1 MIALMLGAG
10 TTQAQDTLTVDFENP
25 VLPTLDTNYI
35 AQSETDSFL
44 MLDATFGAT
53 ALTSQ
58 WGTFY
63 SGFTYSNRTDVT
75 TTGFTNGNSA
85 FAGEG
90 AEGSDQYAIFYS
102 SSDTLIFNGPTV
114 LVDAQF
120 TNSTYAALS
129 MRDGDNFAKQFGS
142 TTNASGVDDGTNG
155 EDFFFVRFKGW
166 DVDGNLTDS
175 VDIYLADYRFSDD
188 TQDYILEDW
197 TNFDL
202 SSLGIIK
209 YVTFSFASSD
219 VGQFGMNTPAYFA
232 MDNMRYYNYYATLDK
247 EALAVSIF
255 PNPSSNQITISGV
268 EGALKIIS
276 TTGKVVYAG
285 SLSNNQTIDISAFET
300 GIYFVNID
308 TAKGSTMQKITVQ

>member
-10 TTQAQDTLTVDFENP
+10 TIQAQDTLTVDFENP
-25 VLPTLDTNYI
+25 VLPSLDTNYI

-53 ALTSQ
+53 AMTSQ

-75 TTGFTNGNSA
+75 TAGFTNGNSA
-85 FAGEG
+85 FAGSG
-90 AEGSDQYAIFYS
+90 AENSDQYGIFYS
-102 SSDTLIFNGPTV
+102 ANDTLSFVGPTV

-120 TNSTYAALS
+120 TNSTYAGIS

-188 TQDYILEDW
+188 SQDYILEEW

-202 SSLGIIK
+202 SALGIVK
-209 YVTFSFASSD
+209 YVTFSFQSSD
-219 VGQFGMNTPAYFA
+219 NGSFGINTPAYFA
-232 MDNMRYYNYYATLDK
+232 IDNMRYYNYYASIDR
-247 EALAVSIF
+247 EDLAVSIY
-255 PNPSSNQITISGV
+255 PNPASNQITVSGV
-268 EGALKIIS
+268 EGDLKMIAMTGKTVYSSQIKDKKIID
-276 TTGKVVYAG
+276 V
-285 SLSNNQTIDISAFET
+285 SALEP
-300 GIYFVNID
+300 GIYYVTI
-308 TAKGSTMQKITVQ
+308 AAEKGSVTRKIIVK